1 MNRVVL
7 GMSGGVDSSVAAA
20 LLVQQGY
27 EVHGV
32 TLQTWEPERGET
44 VSKKWQERG
53 CCKVGIARY
62 VAERLNIP
70 HRVIDIR
77 EQFRAGVVQDFIG
90 GYLSGQTPNPCVR
103 CNERVKFGSLVGL
116 AAEVGADYVATGH
129 YVRVLRDAEGRWQ
142 MHKGADPVKDQSYFL
157 YRVNR
162 AWLPKLL
169 FPVGGLCKEQVWER
183 AEEIGLPADEIK
195 ESQEICFVTNGDY
208 RSFLTDHAPEAE
220 RPGTFVST
228 DGQFLGSH
236 RGIAFYTPG
245 QRRGLGVAADQRLY
259 VTRIDA
265 PTNTIVLGSDADLLE
280 KSCSVRE
287 VNLLGLDGLD
297 APARTLV
304 KVRYASPAVP
314 ATVMPDSS
322 GGLHIEFD
330 VPQRAVSP
338 GQSAVL
344 YQEDIVLGG
353 GIIASQSTPSPQV
366 LCSREVSAKGV

>member
-1 MNRVVL
+1 MKKVVV

-20 LLVQQGY
+20 LLVEQGY

-32 TLQTWEPERGET
+32 TLQTWEPEQDET

-77 EQFRAGVVQDFIG
+77 EQFRTQVVQDFIE

-116 AAEVGADYVATGH
+116 AAEVGADHVATGH
-129 YVRVLRDAEGRWQ
+129 YVRVLRDAAGRWQ
-142 MHKGADPVKDQSYFL
+142 MHKGADPMKDQSYFL

-162 AWLPKLL
+162 AWLPKVL
-169 FPVGGLCKEQVWER
+169 FPVGALCKEQVWKR

-195 ESQEICFVTNGDY
+195 ESQEICFVTKGDY
-208 RSFLTDHAPEAE
+208 RSFLTEHAPEAE
-220 RPGTFVST
+220 RPGSFVSG
-228 DGQFLGSH
+228 DGEFLGSH
-236 RGIAFYTPG
+236 RGAAFYTLG
-245 QRRGLGVAADQRLY
+245 QRRGLGIASDQRLY

-265 PTNTIVLGSDADLLE
+265 PTNTIVLGHDADLFE
-280 KSCSVRE
+280 KSCLVQE
-287 VNLLGLDGLD
+287 VNLLGLDALD
-297 APARTLV
+297 APVRAEV
-304 KVRYASPAVP
+304 KVRYASPPVP
-314 ATVMPDSS
+314 AMVRPDSD
-322 GGLHIEFD
+322 GRLHLEFD
-330 VPQRAVSP
+330 APQRAVSP

-344 YQEDIVLGG
+344 YQADMVVGG
-353 GIIASQSTPSPQV
+353 GIIA
-366 LCSREVSAKGV
+366 CK